1 MTFKKLTLAA
11 LAGTSLLAA
20 APAFADNYRG
30 DRRDYNRGSHFQ
42 KRAVVVQHRA
52 PYYAQRRDYAPRR
65 VVVQRPVVVHRAA
78 VVRQPVVV
86 YRQHSSHE
94 VLGGLILGAVIG
106 AAIAN
111 HADY

>member
-52 PYYAQRRDYAPRR
+52 PYYAQRR
-65 VVVQRPVVVHRAA
+65 VVVRRPVVVQRAA

-86 YRQHSSHE
+86 YRQYSPHE
-94 VLGGLILGAVIG
+94 VLGGLILGTVIG

-111 HADY
+111 HAGY

>member
-1 MTFKKLTLAA
+1 MNLKKLTLAA

-30 DRRDYNRGSHFQ
+30 DRHGYHRGHHFQ
-42 KRAVVVQHRA
+42 KRVVVVQHRA
-52 PYYAQRRDYAPRR
+52 PYYAQRR

-78 VVRQPVVV
+78 VVHQPAVV

-94 VLGGLILGAVIG
+94 VLGGLLLGAVIG

-111 HADY
+111 HAGY

>member
-52 PYYAQRRDYAPRR
+52 PYYAQRRVVVQRR
-65 VVVQRPVVVHRAA
+65 MVVQRPVVVHRAA

-86 YRQHSSHE
+86 YRQHSPHE

-111 HADY
+111 HAGY

>member
-30 DRRDYNRGSHFQ
+30 DRRDANRGSHFQ
-42 KRAVVVQHRA
+42 KRAVVVQHQA
-52 PYYAQRRDYAPRR
+52 PYYAQRRVVVRR
-65 VVVQRPVVVHRAA
+65 PVVVQRAA
-78 VVRQPVVV
+78 YVRQPLVV
-86 YRQHSSHE
+86 YRQQSSHE

-111 HADY
+111 HAGY

>member
-11 LAGTSLLAA
+11 LAGTALLAA

-30 DRRDYNRGSHFQ
+30 DRHGYRGNHYQ
-42 KRAVVVQHRA
+42 KRVVVVQQRA
-52 PYYAQRRDYAPRR
+52 PHHVQRR
-65 VVVQRPVVVHRAA
+65 VVVHRAA

-86 YRQHSSHE
+86 YRQRSSHE

-111 HADY
+111 HAGY